1 MYKRSR
7 EEYKR
12 ACQYL
17 PGGVNSPA
25 RAFSSVR
32 QQPLF
37 IDRAEDSRIYDID
50 GNEYIDFVS
59 SWGPMLFGHC
69 QQDVIAAVADQL
81 KRGTSF
87 GAPTIVETEMAAE
100 IVELI
105 PSVDRVR
112 MVNSGTESTMSA
124 LRLARGYTGRDK
136 VIKFTGNYHGHGD
149 SFLIKAGSGPATLGL
164 PDSPGVPE
172 ELARLTISV
181 PYNNK
186 DYVEKVFQEQGE
198 EIAAVILEP
207 VAANMGVVPPR
218 DNFLEFLREITEEYG
233 TVLIFD
239 EVITGFR
246 LAPGGAQQYY
256 GVEADLTCLGKI
268 IGAGLPV
275 GAYGGKEEIMD
286 EVAPVGPVYQAGTL
300 SGNPLAM
307 AAGYQMMKLIQQEGV
322 YDRLE
327 DKSSYLA
334 SGIKKEIS
342 KLEIPCSINRVGSLI
357 SLFFTG
363 TEVVDYQTAS
373 SSDTEL
379 YADYFQGM
387 LKRGIYLAPSQFEA
401 MFVSLKHSQEDLDT
415 TIRAAG
421 EVLQEISKG

>member
-7 EEYKR
+7 EEYER

-50 GNEYIDFVS
+50 GIEYIDFVS

-105 PSVDRVR
+105 SSVDRVR
-112 MVNSGTESTMSA
+112 MVNSGTEATMSA

-233 TVLIFD
+233 TILIFD

-327 DKSSYLA
+327 EKSSYLA

>member
-7 EEYKR
+7 EEYER

-112 MVNSGTESTMSA
+112 MVNSGTEATMSA

>member
-421 EVLQEISKG
+421 EVLQEISGG

>member
-7 EEYKR
+7 EEYER

-50 GNEYIDFVS
+50 GIEYIDFVS

-105 PSVDRVR
+105 SSVDRVR
-112 MVNSGTESTMSA
+112 MVNSGTEATMSA

-233 TVLIFD
+233 TILIFD

-322 YDRLE
+322 YEQLE
-327 DKSSYLA
+327 EKSSYLA

>member
-7 EEYKR
+7 EEYER

-112 MVNSGTESTMSA
+112 MVNSGTEATMSA

-233 TVLIFD
+233 TILIFD

-286 EVAPVGPVYQAGTL
+286 EVAPLGPVYQAGTL

-421 EVLQEISKG
+421 EVLQEISGG